1 MDHNPFKEMQKAVD
15 IVNTSVHPRNKV
27 AATIFGKDTKNHDF
41 STSYVNYWPD
51 IIKDKIQLDT
61 RIGDSSGT
69 IHAETACIIHSPY
82 TKDAN
87 ICVTDLFCP
96 NCAKNMAEAGI
107 RRIYVDHKGF
117 EKDFA
122 QRRGIHFT
130 NMSMRICEQAG
141 IEVFKINRKLEEL
154 EAIYTPPQNFLPEE
168 DSPVDIKKSEPEEFR
183 DLVINKREENYNRR
197 FAVAIGKN
205 TDGRH
210 FSITS
215 RSHPSVGYT
224 HYKHKEE
231 LRTHEG
237 KYSFIL
243 EPVNRLMMNAAKFGL
258 KLVDGC
264 IYSSRVPTSREQ
276 VNLVGAG
283 ISEIY
288 VGNTKRA
295 RDNDALHAAN
305 LLSFNAILKLH
316 EFDNQDSDLA

>member
-1 MDHNPFKEMQKAVD
+1 MNHNPLEEMQKAVD
-15 IVNTSVHPRNKV
+15 IVNTSVHPKNKV
-27 AATIFGKDTKNHDF
+27 AATIFGQDTKGHNF

-51 IIKDKIQLDT
+51 AIKDKIQMDT

-69 IHAETACIIHSPY
+69 IHAETACLIHSPY
-82 TKDAN
+82 TKDAC

-96 NCAKNMAEAGI
+96 NCAKNMAESGI
-107 RRIYVDHKGF
+107 KRIYIDHKGF

-122 QRRGIHFT
+122 QRRGIHFE

-141 IEVFKINRKLEEL
+141 IEVYKVNRKLEEI
-154 EAIYTPPQNFLPEE
+154 EGIFSPPENFIPEE
-168 DSPVDIKKSEPEEFR
+168 DSPVDIKVCEPENFAEF
-183 DLVINKREENYNRR
+183 VKIKREENFNRR
-197 FAVAIGKN
+197 FAIAIGKN
-205 TDGRH
+205 VDGRH
-210 FSITS
+210 FAITS

-231 LRTHEG
+231 LSTKEG

-243 EPVNRLMMNAAKFGL
+243 EPVNRAMMNASKFGL

-264 IYSSRVPTSREQ
+264 VYSSRVPTSREQ

-288 VGNTKRA
+288 VGNSKRA
-295 RDNDALHAAN
+295 RDNDALMAAN
-305 LLSFNAILKLH
+305 LLSFNAVLKLH
-316 EFDNQDSDLA
+316 DFEDADFD